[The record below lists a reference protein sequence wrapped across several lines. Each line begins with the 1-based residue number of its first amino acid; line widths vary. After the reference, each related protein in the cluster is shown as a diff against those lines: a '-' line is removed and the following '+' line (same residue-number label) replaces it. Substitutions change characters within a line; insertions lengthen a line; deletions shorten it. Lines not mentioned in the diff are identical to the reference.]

1 MIRTLSLGA
10 ALIGVAFLG
19 VGCSSGNA
27 RYRFVQAST
36 SVPATVDLQFDGKSI
51 QTSIAFGQGTGYHGT
66 SSGSHKVELFATG
79 TTKNPYVD
87 AGISIPSGDDSTM
100 FSSGPFASIGLT
112 VFTDDNTAPTAGNAK
127 LRILN
132 VAPTVGPID
141 VYVVPAGS
149 GIAGG
154 NPQVPNLAYATASLY
169 LSEAAGSY
177 DVVVTVNGTQN
188 VIASLTGTYTLT
200 SGQIRSVVIL
210 DSPVGGGP
218 FSLVELSDVN

>member
-1 MIRTLSLGA
+1 MIRTLFVGA
-10 ALIGVAFLG
+10 ALIGVTFLSF
-19 VGCSSGNA
+19 GCSSGNA
-27 RYRFVQAST
+27 RYRFVQVST
-36 SVPATVDLQFDGKSI
+36 SVPANVDLQFDGKSI
-51 QTSIAFGQGTGYHGT
+51 QANIGFGQGTSYHGT
-66 SSGSHKVELFATG
+66 SSGSHTVKLFATG

-132 VAPTVGPID
+132 LAPTVGPID
-141 VYVVPAGS
+141 VYVVTAGS

-154 NPQVPNLAYATASLY
+154 NPQIPNLAYASASTY
-169 LSEAAGSY
+169 MSEAAGNY
-177 DVVVTVNGTQN
+177 DVAVTVNGTQN
-188 VIASLTGTYTLT
+188 VIPSLTGTYPLA
-200 SGQIRSVVIL
+200 SGQIRTLVIL

-218 FSLVELSDVN
+218 FSLIELSDVN